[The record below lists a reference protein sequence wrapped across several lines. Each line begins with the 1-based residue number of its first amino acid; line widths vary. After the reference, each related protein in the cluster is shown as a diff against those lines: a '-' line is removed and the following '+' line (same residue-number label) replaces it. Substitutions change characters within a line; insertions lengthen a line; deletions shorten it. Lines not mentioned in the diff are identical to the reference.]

1 MKHIINSIQYK
12 GIEAVDW
19 YDMDIVPATASM
31 DSSSSDSSNGRVE
44 SYTVNATIRRKPRPG
59 EASLEQEMI
68 LRVNYDNGR
77 VVDLGTNE
85 MPVRLAVR
93 NTDIMTISTTWKSR
107 PGLIK

>member
-68 LRVNYDNGR
+68 LRISYDNGR
-77 VVDLGTNE
+77 TIDLGTPE
-85 MPVRLAVR
+85 MPVRLSVR
-93 NTDIMTISTTWKSR
+93 TSDVLSVSTTWKTR
-107 PGLIK
+107 PGLVR